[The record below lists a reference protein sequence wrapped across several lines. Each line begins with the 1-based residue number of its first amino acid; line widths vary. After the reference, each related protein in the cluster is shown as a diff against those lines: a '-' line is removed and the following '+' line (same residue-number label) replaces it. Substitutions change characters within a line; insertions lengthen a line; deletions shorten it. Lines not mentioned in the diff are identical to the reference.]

1 MTETEKLKLFVIW
14 KQLINMSASEII
26 DFATS
31 PVGKAAGLSRPE
43 AKAKGIRSGRDSAV
57 MLVRMIPKGRGFVQ
71 AMENWTPAEW
81 RWAKAQVSFIRRM
94 LGMRKRIK
102 GNPFYRNGSPTR
114 WMAALM
120 IWGHN
125 PMKD

>member
-1 MTETEKLKLFVIW
+1 MTDQEKLKIYVAW

-31 PVGKAAGLSRPE
+31 PAGKSAGLSPAE
-43 AKAKGIRSGRDSAV
+43 AQRKGIRSGRDSAIA
-57 MLVRMIPKGRGFVQ
+57 LVRMLPKGRGFIQ
-71 AMENWTPAEW
+71 AMENWTPSEW

-114 WMAALM
+114 WLASLM